1 MGQASTSKVRA
12 RKTTKNTQHTRCERV
27 RSEGYKVR
35 SIKNADAKVKR
46 VAGERRE
53 LKRKLVEAKP
63 DSTIFSPFYKVTAN
77 PIYNYEVQGS
87 PN

>member
-1 MGQASTSKVRA
+1 MR
-12 RKTTKNTQHTRCERV
+12 TTGNTQHARRERV
-27 RSEGYKVR
+27 RNEGYGVR

-46 VAGERRE
+46 IAGEGRR
-53 LKRKLVEAKP
+53 LKRRLVEAKP
-63 DSTIFSPFYKVTAN
+63 DGTIFSLFYKVTAN